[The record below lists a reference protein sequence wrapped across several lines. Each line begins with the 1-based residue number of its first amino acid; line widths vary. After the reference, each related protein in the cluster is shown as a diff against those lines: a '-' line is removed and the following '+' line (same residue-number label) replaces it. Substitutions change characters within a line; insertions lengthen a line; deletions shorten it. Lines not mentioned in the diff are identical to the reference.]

1 MPRLSSLAQKSLTI
15 LGTSKVVVEET
26 ATILDVD
33 ISSRSYNSNS
43 FQIGV
48 GDDREPDQAITVI
61 DGGTQLIGCQQPNI
75 LVYDLGSRYT
85 ANSSTTSAAT
95 IGPSDANCPFGFAG
109 FKTVHMSR
117 DGVYLFAVEY
127 DPPSNFALWRAELQT
142 PFDITTAANWT
153 ESAGA
158 ASVEPF
164 AIRLS
169 PSGAYFY
176 CVINGEIRMWDL
188 DDFWDVSGID
198 LDTPDRTR
206 NYNTA
211 DTLLDGAP
219 GDIAWSD
226 DGTELFVKTGTYGQV
241 RIYNCAN
248 AWDPTDVTN
257 AGTVDMSSGISA
269 YQFGTGSGLWLE
281 ANQGKV
287 WCTGQDVNNN
297 VCYVYEY
304 TVPTAAPATPF
315 YYPLTNSATDPTRSS
330 WRSSQTGYSFVAND
344 GIYTDRPITSMQ
356 AAFLLQTVT
365 DTDLDD
371 WDVSTVDTFANCF
384 QLGNTNLYLGS
395 WDVSNAR
402 NMSNM
407 FADNT
412 SYNQPLNGW
421 ETKNVK
427 TFEQMFYGASSFN
440 RLQTMT
446 DWNTSRCNNMTR
458 MFDGTGITANV
469 DLSGWEVDRV
479 TEYLRFGATTAAG
492 ASWTWANY
500 PRFNFP
506 IPKNWDTIGDW
517 DTYTPTFGSISDAD
531 GTITTNPVLNEVIV
545 DGAITIEDLNASSC
559 YIFQNFDMGTFGP
572 PSNESYSDWFDGSTY
587 VFTALVSDVTNP
599 ASDLT
604 TPRLRVRNPDS
615 TITYLDFPISSA
627 VPLNQTVEYT
637 GEFTISDTALQGDWE
652 LHLYIDTLGTNQS
665 VTVNS
670 WTIRQGTLPAYTTVW
685 RDKFGVRPTV
695 SFNAIDTVLNV
706 SGTFDTVPPAPCA
719 LETENNIFMYAS
731 AITANTGTRM
741 DFAVDKDSSL
751 TTLGDQVNLIKVY
764 TTQQLG
770 GLANNYS
777 FVSGAGAGTTSHLFA
792 SEVLGMEIRATVTP
806 GSNQIITEARS
817 TDGQRKRMGP
827 QDAAD
832 IVPLLITYT
841 YAITGGTNSQTLG
854 VRKWDNA
861 DQFGRS
867 FDVPATGE
875 WVKISQNGYA
885 DNLGTAI
892 TITNIGSVFDD
903 DLWISL
909 GGYTSE

>member
-1 MPRLSSLAQKSLTI
+1 MPRLSSLSQKSLTV
-15 LGTSKVVVEET
+15 LGSSKVVVEES

-33 ISSRSYNSNS
+33 IGSRSYNSNS

-48 GDDREPDQAITVI
+48 NDDREPDQAITVI
-61 DGGTQLIGCQQPNI
+61 DGGTQMLGCQQPNI
-75 LVYDLGSRYT
+75 LVYELGARYT
-85 ANSSTTSAAT
+85 ANSSTTNAAT
-95 IGPSDANCPFGFAG
+95 ISPSDANCPFGFAG

-117 DGVYLFAVEY
+117 DGVYLFAIEY
-127 DPPSNFALWRAELQT
+127 DPPSNFALWRAELQS
-142 PFDITTAANWT
+142 PFDITTADNWT

-158 ASVEPF
+158 ATVEPF

-188 DDFWDVSGID
+188 DEFWDVSGID
-198 LDTPDRTR
+198 LNTPDRTR
-206 NYNTA
+206 NYNIA
-211 DTLLDGAP
+211 DNLLDGAP
-219 GDIAWSD
+219 GDLAWSKN
-226 DGTELFVKTGTYGQV
+226 GEEVFVKTGTYGQV
-241 RIYNCAN
+241 RMYNCTT
-248 AWDPTDVTN
+248 AWDPTDVTG

-281 ANQGKV
+281 ADQGKV

-297 VCYVYEY
+297 ICVVYEY
-304 TVPTAAPATPF
+304 TVPTAAPATPW

-330 WRSSQTGYSFVAND
+330 WRSLQQGYSFVAND
-344 GIYTDRPITSMQ
+344 GIYTDRPITNMQ
-356 AAFLLQTVT
+356 AAFLNQTVT
-365 DTDLDD
+365 DTDLAL

-384 QLGNTNLYLGS
+384 QLGSTNLDLRA

-412 SYNQPLNGW
+412 SFNQPLDGW

-427 TFEQMFYGASSFN
+427 TFEQMFYLATSFN

-446 DWNTSRCNNMTR
+446 GWNTSRCTNMTR

-469 DLSGWEVDRV
+469 DLSGWAVDRV
-479 TEYLRFGATTAAG
+479 TEYLRFGVTAAPG
-492 ASWTWANY
+492 ASWAWINY

-506 IPKNWDTIGDW
+506 IPKTWNTIGDW
-517 DTYTPTFGSISDAD
+517 DTYTPTFGSTSDAD
-531 GTITTNPVLNEVIV
+531 GTITTNA
-545 DGAITIEDLNASSC
+545 DGSITIEDLNGTSC

-572 PSNESYSDWFDGSTY
+572 PNNQSFSDWFDGSTY
-587 VFTALVSDVTNP
+587 VFTALVSGMANP

-615 TITYLDFPISSA
+615 STTYLDFPISST

-665 VTVNS
+665 VTVDS

-685 RDKFGVRPTV
+685 RDRYGVRPTV

-706 SGTFDTVPPAPCA
+706 AGSFETVPPAPFA
-719 LETENNIFMYAS
+719 LETENNVLMYAS

-741 DFAVDKDSSL
+741 DFTVNKDSSL
-751 TTLGDQVNLIKVY
+751 TTLDDRVNLLKVY

-770 GLANNYS
+770 GLANDYS
-777 FVSGAGAGTTSHLFA
+777 FVSQSGAGTTSHLFA
-792 SEVLGMEIRATVTP
+792 SEELGMEIRATVTP
-806 GSNQIITEARS
+806 GNILIQTEARS

-832 IVPLLITYT
+832 IIPLLITYT

-854 VRKWDNA
+854 VRAWDNA

-867 FDVPATGE
+867 FDVPADGS
-875 WVKISQNGYA
+875 WVTISQNGYS

-892 TITNIGSVFDD
+892 TITNIGSAFDD
-903 DLWISL
+903 DLWIAV
-909 GGYTSE
+909 GEYE